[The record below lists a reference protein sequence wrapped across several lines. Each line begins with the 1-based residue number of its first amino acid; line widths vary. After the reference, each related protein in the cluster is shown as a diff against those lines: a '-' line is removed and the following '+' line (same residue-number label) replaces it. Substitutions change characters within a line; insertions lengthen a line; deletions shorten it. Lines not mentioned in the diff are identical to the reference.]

1 MAASFNPPP
10 LDGSLTVP
18 ELLFHHAKHNPN
30 HPLFVFRD
38 GTSQKSITYEDAGNM
53 VLRAAQLT
61 CGHYARLV
69 DRYTAQ
75 EGTRPPGRGP
85 TIGIL
90 ASTDSISYFTAI
102 YGILSLGFVA
112 FPISPR
118 NSPAAVA
125 HLMRSSHIIQLFVSN
140 DSAMQTIA
148 SEALEI
154 LKKESTYVELLPMIL
169 YADVAS
175 GRSDGMDT
183 SPYARPLKL
192 ENEMCLLHSSGSS
205 SFPKVIPLRNR
216 TTLQRAKAPLSGEID
231 VCGEVV
237 GTHGVPI
244 FHGMGMLTIF
254 CALAT
259 GLTLSV
265 LPPSSPPIFPTPD
278 RCLEEA
284 VATNCSISWSVPSFL
299 EAWSRDPAKIPHL
312 KTFRA
317 IVSGPVYGGAPL
329 NKAVRDQLIAENV
342 RLVPTYGSTEAGGVS
357 MFLPKEPA
365 REEVDYFK
373 LSPQVEFELLA
384 QDGQRDLFEAVVI
397 DTPNWTPG
405 VINFSTADGRR
416 GYRTGDLLLRH
427 PEDTT
432 LWAVYGRVDEQIILS
447 NGEKTNPVP
456 LEAML
461 ARDPHIAAAVMFGQ
475 GRLLN
480 GVLIEPAAT
489 LAFDPEDPEGL
500 AEFRNLIWPA
510 VERVNKYAPAHSK
523 LFKEMILVS
532 KPSKPLEYTM
542 KGQPRR
548 PMAIKSYEP
557 EIDALYEAVKETSQL
572 HLAPPSSWTRE
583 GTRVFLRSV
592 VGSVL
597 DASRVGDE
605 DDLFLVGCDSLK
617 ATYVRNSVVHALRQT
632 TTVSTQTLPSNF
644 VYKHPSISS
653 LTDFVV
659 TMLAKS
665 HDPEATVHDAKV
677 QLAKALVE
685 KYGVNFPRHT
695 PRSDCEEG
703 TAEVVLLTGTTGRLG
718 SHLLAQL
725 LSRSSVATVFALNR
739 ASKTSLASRQK
750 EAFKSWSLDDGLIN
764 SPKLILVEAN
774 FAAPKLGLD
783 EELYTRIQYSVTGI
797 IHNAWRVDFNLSLSS
812 FEELIAGLRNL
823 IDLALSSP
831 HREPPPF
838 LFTSSVGVITVPEDR
853 IYIAEEPIRDP
864 EDTVGRGYGASKW
877 VAESILLR
885 AHESTSLRTNIVRVG
900 QLAGDSAVGGWN
912 EKEWVPAMLRSSQE
926 LGCFPMRDQMI
937 YWIAVDVA
945 AASLLDMLGSNEPV
959 LHLVHPR
966 PIHWSTV
973 SEVVAE
979 YLDLQVVPYDKWV
992 AALKNAGE
1000 HSTLGTLEKSPA
1012 LKLADFFLNSMPKA
1026 ATWSTDKAVTVSL
1039 ELRVAR
1045 QLGKEDVK
1053 RWIEY
1058 WKHTGFIS
1066 V

>member
-75 EGTRPPGRGP
+75 VGTRPPGRGP

-102 YGILSLGFVA
+102 YGILSLGFVP

-125 HLMRSSHIIQLFVSN
+125 HLIRSSHIIQLFVSN

-148 SEALEI
+148 TEALDI
-154 LKKESTYVELLPMIL
+154 LKQEGTYVELLPMIL
-169 YADVAS
+169 YTDVAS

-192 ENEMCLLHSSGSS
+192 ENDMCLLHSSGSS
-205 SFPKVIPLRNR
+205 SFPKVIALRNI
-216 TTLQRAKAPLSGEID
+216 TTLQWGNCID
-231 VCGEVV
+231 AMG
-237 GTHGVPI
+237 I
-244 FHGMGMLTIF
+244 FTVF
-254 CALAT
+254 CAVRSFVHTSGYMLLISLLSQLVT

-278 RCLEEA
+278 RCLEDA
-284 VATNCSISWSVPSFL
+284 VATNCSISFSVPAFI
-299 EAWSRDPAKIPHL
+299 EAWSRDPAKIPHMRN
-312 KTFRA
+312 FRA
-317 IVSGPVYGGAPL
+317 IVYGGAPL
-329 NKAVRDQLIAENV
+329 NKAVREQLMAENV
-342 RLVPTYGSTEAGGVS
+342 PIVPLYGSTEAGCVS
-357 MFLPKEPA
+357 MFIPKEPT
-365 REEVDYFK
+365 RDELDYTK
-373 LSPQVEFELLA
+373 ISPQVELEMLA
-384 QDGQRDLFEAVVI
+384 QDGQRDVFEAVVM
-397 DTPNWTPG
+397 DTPNWTPS

-416 GYRTGDLLLRH
+416 GFRTGDLFLRH
-427 PEDTT
+427 PEDPT
-432 LWAVYGRVDEQIILS
+432 LWMVYGRVDEQIILS

-461 ARDPHIAAAVMFGQ
+461 VRDPHIAAAIMFGQ
-475 GRLLN
+475 GRLQN
-480 GVLIEPAAT
+480 GVLIEPAA
-489 LAFDPEDPEGL
+489 AFSFDPDEPGRL
-500 AEFRNLIWPA
+500 AEFRNLIWPT
-510 VERVNKYAPAHSK
+510 VERVNKYAPAHSR

-532 KPSKPLEYTM
+532 KPSKPLEYTL

-548 PMAIKSYEP
+548 PMAIKSYEA
-557 EIDALYEAVKETSQL
+557 EIDALYEAVRESSQS
-572 HLAPPSSWTRE
+572 HLAPPLSWTAE

-592 VGSVL
+592 IGSVL
-597 DASRVGDE
+597 DASIGDE

-617 ATYVRNSVVHALRQT
+617 ATYVRNSIMRALRQT

-644 VYKHPSISS
+644 VYEHPSISS
-653 LTDFVV
+653 LTDFIV

-665 HDPEATVHDAKV
+665 HGPEATVHDAKV

-764 SPKLILVEAN
+764 SPKLILVEGN

-783 EELYTRIQYSVTGI
+783 DELYTRIQYSVTGI

-812 FEELIAGLRNL
+812 FEELITGLRNL
-823 IDLALSSP
+823 IDLSLSSP

-838 LFTSSVGVITVPEDR
+838 LFTSSIGVIAVPEDH
-853 IYIAEEPIRDP
+853 ISIAEEPIRDP
-864 EDTVGRGYGASKW
+864 EDAVGRGYGESKW

-900 QLAGDSAVGGWN
+900 QLSGDSAVGGWS

-926 LGCFPMRDQMI
+926 LGCFPMRDEMI
-937 YWIAVDVA
+937 SWIAVDVA
-945 AASLLDMLGSNEPV
+945 AASLLDMLGSDQPV

-966 PIHWSTV
+966 PIHWNMLSDG
-973 SEVVAE
+973 VAE
-979 YLDLQVVPYDKWV
+979 YLNLQVVPYDEWV
-992 AALKNAGE
+992 AALKNARE
-1000 HSTLGTLEKSPA
+1000 DSALGTLEKSPA
-1012 LKLADFFLNSMPKA
+1012 LKLADFFSSMPKA

-1039 ELRVAR
+1039 ELRAAGE
-1045 QLGKEDVK
+1045 LGKEDVK
-1053 RWIEY
+1053 RWIDY
-1058 WKHTGFIS
+1058 WEHTGFIS
-1066 V
+1066 A